1 MLKIFIPLI
10 RRRKRVMNIKKFG
23 FFVMAVLFVSQ
34 VYAALPSLSGGSGL
48 VISRTTDVLRRGNFN
63 ASLFLTTNIYRLPS
77 DLAWP
82 TRTTEFAPTM
92 SFNYGVLDTFEV
104 GLLLPFVV
112 GAGFKPKEG
121 GWDLPSE
128 KDAGLGK
135 IKMILKWAVFPN
147 SVHEKP
153 FNVGLTGYAGVP
165 TASSKYIGS
174 NDLNAGVELNT
185 ALFYGKKK
193 QFGTYLNFG
202 IENGDYFFE
211 ACPGDSDLC
220 TYKGEKIDGVISGLK
235 LVGSLG
241 FDYYPVK
248 KVGLVFEANGSSF
261 RDTKDEDL
269 YAVVGAKYIPLKN
282 LAVDG
287 GIGVGLPLIAVKTNT
302 DFTVTLGASYLF
314 GKGKEKPAP
323 AAPAPKVTKPVE
335 VAKPVP
341 APGAKP
347 PEAAPAARATRIMV
361 LNGCATGNAAEP
373 AAALLKEK
381 GFNVAK
387 IAAIKEKKF
396 NETQI
401 RFPKEFTK
409 DAVEISRLLPGKQ
422 QMARMT
428 EARQDA
434 DVIVVAG
441 CDQIVSPPAAPAA
454 PAAPVPP
461 VPAVQPPPPPPAPVE
476 KKSLKEMRVTVFNAC
491 GKIGLGEEAAK
502 KLLLEG
508 YNITKVGT
516 ADVKGAKTS
525 EIKYIGVYEKE
536 ADAILGK
543 LNLKAKKSPVTT
555 LTDAEI
561 SINLGCDYT
570 GK

>member
-1 MLKIFIPLI
+1 
-10 RRRKRVMNIKKFG
+10 MNIKRLLIFT
-23 FFVMAVLFVSQ
+23 MAVLFVSQ
-34 VYAALPSLSGGSGL
+34 VYSALPSLSGGSGL

-63 ASLFLTTNIYRLPS
+63 ASLFLTTNIYSISS
-77 DLAWP
+77 DNIWP
-82 TRTTEFAPTM
+82 KRPTEIDPTL
-92 SFNYGVLDTFEV
+92 SFNYGILDTFEM
-104 GLLLPFVV
+104 GLLLPFVI
-112 GAGFKPKEG
+112 GAGVEEATIGGVQVPSAKE
-121 GWDLPSE
+121 
-128 KDAGLGK
+128 AGLGK
-135 IKMILKWAVFPN
+135 MKLILKYAVFPN

-153 FNVGLTGYAGVP
+153 FNFGVTAYAGVP
-165 TASSKYIGS
+165 TASSKFIGS
-174 NDLNAGVELNT
+174 KSLNAGAELNT
-185 ALFYGKKK
+185 AYFYGKKK

-202 IENGDYFFE
+202 VENGDQLFE
-211 ACPGDSDLC
+211 PCPGGSDIC
-220 TYKGEKIDGVISGLK
+220 TFEGEKVDGVMSGLK

-241 FDYYPVK
+241 FDYYPVQ
-248 KVGLVFEANGSSF
+248 KVGLVFETIGSSF
-261 RDTKDEDL
+261 RKTKDEDL

-287 GIGVGLPLIAVKTNT
+287 GIGIGLPPNKTKPNT
-302 DFTVTLGASYLF
+302 DYTITVGASYLF

-323 AAPAPKVTKPVE
+323 AAPAPKVKKPVE

-347 PEAAPAARATRIMV
+347 PEAVPAAKATRIMV

-373 AAALLKEK
+373 AAALLREK
-381 GFNVAK
+381 GFNIAK
-387 IAAIKEKKF
+387 IAAVKDKKF

-422 QMARMT
+422 QMARMK
-428 EARQDA
+428 EAREDA
-434 DVIVVAG
+434 DVLVVAG
-441 CDQIVSPPAAPAA
+441 CDQLPGTPPAAPAA
-454 PAAPVPP
+454 PAPVA
-461 VPAVQPPPPPPAPVE
+461 PAVTPPPPPPAPVE

-491 GKIGLGEEAAK
+491 GKVGLGEEAAK

-536 ADAILGK
+536 AEAILGK
-543 LNLKAKKSPVTT
+543 LNLKAKKSAEQT
-555 LTDAEI
+555 LQDAEVSVI
-561 SINLGCDYT
+561 LGCDYK